1 MVPVPCWFG
10 ADLWA
15 LLVIPGDLSRAGSV
29 LGGEGVEL
37 QAVERGLAAALF
49 AVAELVGL
57 ARRFLMDRF
66 PFAWVGRFGLSG
78 LEAWG

>member
-1 MVPVPCWFG
+1 
-10 ADLWA
+10 
-15 LLVIPGDLSRAGSV
+15 V

-37 QAVERGLAAALF
+37 QAVERGLVAALF

-66 PFAWVGRFGLSG
+66 PFAWVGRFGAVGFSGWVRWCPWSGVDLRRSLSMCG
-78 LEAWG
+78 